1 MSIVKTQHFS
11 LTNLGKCVWYDE
23 TNEDKEEDPNPF
35 QRKLS
40 FIWYFVLYS
49 ALLVTILILCNFN
62 ELFDFNLYNVKI
74 YDVVHFKPIK
84 WAELPL
90 VQEKFYLNVI
100 IGITLGVGVLS
111 IVLDFIYSCFGCGV
125 FIFQKGIL
133 IVLLPVTFKLET
145 FIDIKLHLSAFYPFH
160 LGFKK
165 N

>member
-1 MSIVKTQHFS
+1 MSVVKTQHFS

-74 YDVVHFKPIK
+74 YDVVHFKPIY

-133 IVLLPVTFKLET
+133 IVLLPATFKVET
-145 FIDIKLHLSAFYPFH
+145 FIHINCIYLHFILSI
-160 LGFKK
+160 
-165 N
+165 